1 MHGVPAYVGGAGA
14 SLPSASESE
23 ELDALDESDRLPSL
37 VSCSPF
43 GVAPGEGRVSSTR
56 GESTRGDPGLA
67 RIAAGGGGAAAGG
80 FFFPKI
86 PMSPRPDTAPG
97 GTKTFGREHSAGT
110 LASWQDRGSSHHEF
124 GRIKPNLESA
134 SRPPEPHIRGR
145 ADRATLSRRPSRE
158 AHRSR
163 DRAGRV
169 APVSGVARSTN
180 MVLNLISDF
189 VQEAMPKRRE
199 DVAPFL
205 QRVAV
210 WFTVTKAVQVT
221 KRVVIDDIIATRIVG
236 GLVAAKRRI
245 KTRRRRDAKLK
256 ELRSQL
262 KRGHNSL
269 RGGGAHD
276 ATPGAGASLG
286 ASPMTRRARE
296 LGVADRHANAEDIEN
311 DPRWLSGEYD
321 DGQKTAAREEEVA
334 AAALDEVAMA
344 LAMEGSNGESR
355 RLAGMAVKVAA
366 LSPPRRSFGS
376 AGSFSFARS
385 PRSPPSAGPAY
396 LGSGRRRRSMHPDD
410 YAEDA
415 LAMANRALTM
425 GDDEDGGFTDDEEA
439 EQLAHVRAAAK
450 RSSELARSVTES
462 LSPEKRRESPYGSWR
477 GGSHHSGAAAYA
489 RTPPM
494 RNTNARSY
502 DFDSPRGTPGPRHR
516 REPVSPSP
524 AASPAEST
532 PTRGSTP
539 AQLSRPQS
547 RSRSRN
553 TMGGDDDDGTGSES
567 GFESAVNSP
576 AGSRSSSRGPGHSRL
591 SSSSTDVFD
600 GVGRSSDAR
609 SPDTPA
615 TDWPRGRAGASDA
628 TPTASGRVVENGPEN
643 SPDADE
649 DSGFETGASEREGLT
664 HRPARRRLRIDE
676 LEADEGEVEADT
688 HGTDDQGAGTL
699 DGDPWRPSG
708 LPATLRLEV
717 LSGIA
722 WGSSFSAPPGVESAT
737 IGRLPDNDLQL
748 PNGEVSSFHA
758 EARWF
763 WFDSEVAEEGGD
775 VGEWRIADLGSTNG
789 TFLNA
794 EALRPRRWFP
804 LRDGDRVRLGE
815 RTDSPT
821 VHVGVTPTSH
831 GAVSGGEPPIALR
844 SASRSSPGKP
854 PRMEDRVLAEC
865 PLRGH
870 SQVALFAVFDGH
882 GGHEAAV
889 RAKQSL
895 PASVARLLGGRT
907 PGARGCERILAEAF
921 AECDAAMSCEY
932 EGCAATVM
940 LAWRDPSTGSLYV
953 QTANAGDCHVAFGR
967 AKNPGGSG
975 RGAKFLTKE
984 HRVTSPEERE
994 RLRAR
999 HGIKLPRGARRLHGL
1014 ALTRT
1019 LGDSFLKRERV
1030 GIIATPD
1037 VSPPVEVST
1046 GDGWDVAVLATDGL
1060 WDVCSA
1066 EHAMG
1071 VAGKASAGEDQG
1083 KDGAGRRR
1091 IGVNPAAAAET
1102 LVAHARRRKSKDDT
1116 AVLAV
1121 RLEL

>member
-1 MHGVPAYVGGAGA
+1 
-14 SLPSASESE
+14 
-23 ELDALDESDRLPSL
+23 
-37 VSCSPF
+37 
-43 GVAPGEGRVSSTR
+43 
-56 GESTRGDPGLA
+56 
-67 RIAAGGGGAAAGG
+67 
-80 FFFPKI
+80 
-86 PMSPRPDTAPG
+86 
-97 GTKTFGREHSAGT
+97 
-110 LASWQDRGSSHHEF
+110 
-124 GRIKPNLESA
+124 
-134 SRPPEPHIRGR
+134 
-145 ADRATLSRRPSRE
+145 
-158 AHRSR
+158 
-163 DRAGRV
+163 
-169 APVSGVARSTN
+169 
-180 MVLNLISDF
+180 
-189 VQEAMPKRRE
+189 
-199 DVAPFL
+199 
-205 QRVAV
+205 
-210 WFTVTKAVQVT
+210 
-221 KRVVIDDIIATRIVG
+221 
-236 GLVAAKRRI
+236 
-245 KTRRRRDAKLK
+245 
-256 ELRSQL
+256 
-262 KRGHNSL
+262 
-269 RGGGAHD
+269 
-276 ATPGAGASLG
+276 
-286 ASPMTRRARE
+286 
-296 LGVADRHANAEDIEN
+296 
-311 DPRWLSGEYD
+311 
-321 DGQKTAAREEEVA
+321 
-334 AAALDEVAMA
+334 MA

-376 AGSFSFARS
+376 NAGSFSFARS
-385 PRSPPSAGPAY
+385 PRSPGPSASPAY
-396 LGSGRRRRSMHPDD
+396 LGSAGRRRRSMHPDD

-415 LAMANRALTM
+415 LAMANRAIAM
-425 GDDEDGGFTDDEEA
+425 GDDTDGGFTDDEEA

-450 RSSELARSVTES
+450 RSAEIARSITES
-462 LSPEKRRESPYGSWR
+462 LSPRKPRRESPYGGWR
-477 GGSHHSGAAAYA
+477 GGSHDSRNSVYA

-494 RNTNARSY
+494 RNTDARASH

-516 REPVSPSP
+516 REPISP
-524 AASPAEST
+524 AAST
-532 PTRGSTP
+532 PSATSTP
-539 AQLSRPQS
+539 AQLSRPHS
-547 RSRSRN
+547 RSRSRI
-553 TMGGDDDDGTGSES
+553 TTVGDDDDGTGSES

-576 AGSRSSSRGPGHSRL
+576 AGSRSSSRGPGNSRL

-600 GVGRSSDAR
+600 GVGRRSSDAR

-628 TPTASGRVVENGPEN
+628 TPTASGRGVENGPGN
-643 SPDADE
+643 GPDADE
-649 DSGFETGASEREGLT
+649 DSGFETGASEREALT

-676 LEADEGEVEADT
+676 LEADEGQVKADT
-688 HGTDDQGAGTL
+688 AFVGAPLDDV

-717 LSGIA
+717 LSGSA
-722 WGSSFSAPPGVESAT
+722 WGSSFGAPPGVESAT

-775 VGEWRIADLGSTNG
+775 VGEWRVADLGSTNG

-831 GAVSGGEPPIALR
+831 SAVSGGEPPIALR

-907 PGARGCERILAEAF
+907 PSARGCERVLSEAF

-940 LAWRDPSTGSLYV
+940 LAWREPSTGSLYV

-967 AKNPGGSG
+967 AKNPGSG

-994 RLRAR
+994 RLRSR

-1071 VAGKASAGEDQG
+1071 VAGKASSGEDQG
-1083 KDGAGRRR
+1083 KDGSGRRR